1 MPRGR
6 LVVAAALLM
15 VACAH
20 KPPPPPPAPPPAPPP
35 PKGDVLRFRAGAGEG
50 ARSKVKLTIELE
62 QAAAQ
67 GDKRGVTKP
76 VTLTFNFGEE
86 ETVDSVAPDH
96 SMILSARIVDA
107 VGQGSAGTSQQMVDD
122 MALAFD
128 ELKIQFKRQERG
140 EVVAI
145 AMAGLRKPL
154 DESIAR
160 AVLNAIYGA
169 QRGALFPDGPIDVG
183 GTWKTAMPIPSTA
196 GFEGEVRY
204 DYTYAR
210 KGGGVAVI
218 GCEGRFEGK
227 RPQGTA
233 MQKLSGK
240 SSAEYRFDVAA
251 GKLIGSTVDQMTQ
264 VEGAIAG
271 QQTLQLGVRQ
281 HIRVEWTLDAADG
294 NKEPSQ

>member
-1 MPRGR
+1 MKRGN
-6 LVVAAALLM
+6 LVAACALLM
-15 VACAH
+15 MACAH
-20 KPPPPPPAPPPAPPP
+20 TPPPPPPPAPAPPPP
-35 PKGDVLRFRAGAGEG
+35 PKGDLLRFKAKPGDSAK
-50 ARSKVKLTIELE
+50 SKIKLTIEQE

-67 GDKRGVTKP
+67 GDKRGATKP
-76 VTLTFNFGEE
+76 VTLTFSFGEE

-96 SMILSARIVDA
+96 SMLISARLVDA
-107 VGQGSAGTSQQMVDD
+107 AGEGSAGTSQEMIDD
-122 MALAFD
+122 MAQVFD

-140 EVVAI
+140 DVVAVAI
-145 AMAGLRKPL
+145 SGLRKPL
-154 DESIAR
+154 DESTAR

-169 QRGALFPDGPIDVG
+169 QRGALFPEENVDVG
-183 GTWKTAMPIPSTA
+183 GTWKTSMPIPSTA
-196 GFEGEVRY
+196 GFEGEVHY

-251 GKLIGSTVDQMTQ
+251 GKMIGSTVDQMTQ
-264 VEGAIAG
+264 AEGAIAG
-271 QQTLQLGVRQ
+271 QQALQLGVRQ
-281 HIRVEWTLDAADG
+281 HIRVEWQLDTGGDAG
-294 NKEPSQ
+294 NKDQ

>member
-15 VACAH
+15 MACAH
-20 KPPPPPPAPPPAPPP
+20 KPPPPPPAPPPPPPP
-35 PKGDVLRFRAGAGEG
+35 PKGDLLRFRATAGDD
-50 ARSKVKLTIELE
+50 ARSKVKLTIEQE

-67 GDKRGVTKP
+67 GDKRGASKP
-76 VTLTFNFGEE
+76 VTLSFAFGEE
-86 ETVDSVAPDH
+86 EKVDSVAPDG
-96 SMILSARIVDA
+96 SMIISARLVDA

-128 ELKIQFKRQERG
+128 ELKIQFKRQARG

-145 AMAGLRKPL
+145 TMAGLRKPL
-154 DESIAR
+154 DESLAR
-160 AVLNAIYGA
+160 AVLNAIFGA
-169 QRGALFPDGPIDVG
+169 QRGALFPEEHIDVG
-183 GTWKTAMPIPSTA
+183 GTWKTTMPIPSSA
-196 GFEGEVRY
+196 GFEGEVHY

-210 KGGGVAVI
+210 KGGGVAVL
-218 GCEGRFEGK
+218 GCEGRYEGK
-227 RPQGTA
+227 RAGAA

-240 SSAEYRFDVAA
+240 SSSEYRFDVAA

-271 QQTLQLGVRQ
+271 QQTLSLGVRQ
-281 HIRVEWTLDAADG
+281 HIRVEWTLDSAAE
-294 NKEPSQ
+294 NKEPPQ

>member
-1 MPRGR
+1 MTRGI
-6 LVVAAALLM
+6 VVAAALFM

-20 KPPPPPPAPPPAPPP
+20 KPPPAPPAAPPPPP
-35 PKGDVLRFRAGAGEG
+35 PKGDLLRFKAKAGDDS
-50 ARSKVKLTIELE
+50 RSKVKLTIEQE

-67 GDKRGVTKP
+67 GDKRGASKP
-76 VTLTFNFGEE
+76 VTLSFSFGEE
-86 ETVDSVAPDH
+86 EKVDSVAADG
-96 SMILSARIVDA
+96 SMLISARLVDA

-140 EVVAI
+140 DVVAI
-145 AMAGLRKPL
+145 AMSGLRKPL
-154 DESIAR
+154 DESLAR

-169 QRGALFPDGPIDVG
+169 QRGPLFPEGHIDVG
-183 GTWKTAMPIPSTA
+183 GTWKTTMPIPSTA
-196 GFEGEVRY
+196 GFEGEVHY

-210 KGGGVAVI
+210 RADGIAVL
-218 GCEGRFEGK
+218 GCEGRYEGK
-227 RPQGTA
+227 RPQGAA

-240 SSAEYRFDVAA
+240 SSAEFRFDVAA
-251 GKLIGSTVDQMTQ
+251 GKLVASSVDQLTQ

-281 HIRVEWTLDAADG
+281 HIRVEWALEAG
-294 NKEPSQ
+294 GENKEPAQ